1 MRIKKAEKMEN
12 EEEILTQKEAI
23 NAGLLEICFLYM

>member
-12 EEEILTQKEAI
+12 EEEILTQKEEM
-23 NAGLLEICFLYM
+23 NFVRDLFYLYV

>member
-12 EEEILTQKEAI
+12 EEEILTQKEEI
-23 NAGLLEICFLYM
+23 NVGLLEICFLYM